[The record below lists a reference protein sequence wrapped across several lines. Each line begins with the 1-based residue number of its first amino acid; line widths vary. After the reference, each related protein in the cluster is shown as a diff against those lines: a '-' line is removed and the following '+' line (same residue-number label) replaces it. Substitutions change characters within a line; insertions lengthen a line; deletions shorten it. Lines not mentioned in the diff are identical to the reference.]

1 MEHSPLFGIS
11 LPIDRTDLRSSMA
24 HALNDDLFNDYFDHV
39 STDRVIDTLLENSD
53 FDWKAISTTYMEFV
67 EHDTSDQ
74 MHSYGKVGIGVMA
87 LSKIYFNR
95 ETDHA
100 ILFFE
105 FKSSHQFQRGDV
117 VFLEKT
123 WRGHWKVV
131 GFRNI
136 WIT

>member
-1 MEHSPLFGIS
+1 
-11 LPIDRTDLRSSMA
+11 MA
-24 HALNDDLFNDYFDHV
+24 HDLDDDLFKDYFGHV
-39 STDRVIDTLLENSD
+39 ATDGVIDTLLENSE
-53 FDWKAISTTYMEFV
+53 FDWKAISIPYMEFV

-74 MHSYGKVGIGVMA
+74 MHPYGKVGIGVIG

-95 ETDHA
+95 DADHA

-105 FKSSHQFQRGDV
+105 FKSSHQFQLGEL

-131 GFRNI
+131 RFSNI